1 MNVFISIPKTI
12 DAPFVNTLNRQILS
26 IWTMSS
32 RFYLL
37 TSKSHNS
44 MFTFYA
50 IDSLAHAMLSWTVA
64 IIIIT
69 CFNITIALDLTFVLR
84 LFPYNRLSRWN
95 SCSWDREHL
104 TFLTRIVQ
112 VSCSI
117 KQPIIFSL
125 ETGTLIVMHMVLTIW
140 VDYESTLFFISVIHQ
155 PVGKTRT
162 KCWICCPGVNMQ
174 WLHLHSVSFLAVNS
188 CS

>member
-140 VDYESTLFFISVIHQ
+140 VDYESTLFLSLWFTSLLAKLGQNVESVVQ
-155 PVGKTRT
+155 GL
-162 KCWICCPGVNMQ
+162 ICSGYTCTQ
-174 WLHLHSVSFLAVNS
+174 CHFWQ
-188 CS
+188 